1 MVVFFMFFPFL
12 LLEGVI
18 ISTVVGENINIF
30 LSYFSLILFID
41 SLWSDVN
48 SEMCQLGSVSNPSKQ
63 AAVVSSNPIG
73 NIESLGADHEY
84 HEISDEENQ
93 DSPLRFDKTLN
104 FDFGPSLLAEM
115 DQMFR
120 SLGKRSI
127 RTLDTSNDHNN
138 NDANKKLAV

>member
-1 MVVFFMFFPFL
+1 MEFLILSNVFP
-12 LLEGVI
+12 LLE
-18 ISTVVGENINIF
+18 
-30 LSYFSLILFID
+30 

-48 SEMCQLGSVSNPSKQ
+48 SEICHAANSSKQ
-63 AAVVSSNPIG
+63 SVPLNVAG
-73 NIESLGADHEY
+73 NNDTLGADHEY

-120 SLGKRSI
+120 SLGKFSEFVYQRI
-127 RTLDTSNDHNN
+127 
-138 NDANKKLAV
+138 